1 MCGTRLLK
9 IQDAKMTQ
17 KNCPSAHHRTTLSG
31 YIFTTKAYID
41 SRKKNLL
48 NSNIFSTFPHNMV
61 NFGPLMAEI
70 GWRVWSTLTNFNGV
84 RFLASLL
91 QRCRSVEVNQTLH
104 DVWPTAGLVYYYYIY
119 ISGTV
124 STNGILPGAKFTLRP
139 SLAFSCFG
147 SVTARHW
154 NSGHQPNFAAWYKEW
169 NY

>member
-104 DVWPTAGLVYYYYIY
+104 DVWPSLGLVHYVY
-119 ISGTV
+119 
-124 STNGILPGAKFTLRP
+124 GILSVARFTLRP